1 MKKNYDTLLLDAD
14 DTLLDFGKTE
24 KAALENTFDEYGL
37 KLTEEIRAIYK
48 TINHELWSA
57 FERGEITKETITST
71 RFSRV
76 FDTVGYRVD
85 GRTFHLDYQ
94 KALGRGYFLIDGAR
108 ELCEKLAGKSRLYC
122 VTNGVA
128 ATQYSRLSGSGLD
141 NYFDNIFVSEEIGH
155 QKPSRD
161 YFSAV
166 FKSIGQ
172 FDPSRTLIVGDSLTS
187 DIQGGKNTGIDTC
200 WYNPSGKIAEPAL
213 KADYDIR
220 KLDELLPILEKS
232 VAEIR

>member
-14 DTLLDFGKTE
+14 DTLLDFRKTE
-24 KAALENTFDEYGL
+24 KAALENTFDDYGL
-37 KLTEEIRAIYK
+37 KLTGEIRDIYK

-71 RFSRV
+71 RFQRV

-85 GRTFHLDYQ
+85 GRNFHLDYQ
-94 KALGRGYFLIDGAR
+94 RQLAQGYYLIDGAR
-108 ELCEKLAGKSRLYC
+108 ELCEELAGQYRLYC

-141 NYFDNIFVSEEIGH
+141 NYFSGIFVSEEIGH
-155 QKPSRD
+155 QKPSTH

-166 FKSIGQ
+166 FKSIPK
-172 FDPSRTLIVGDSLTS
+172 FEASHSLIIGDSLTS

-200 WYNPSGKIAEPAL
+200 WYNPSGLEAKPEL
-213 KADYDIR
+213 KADYEIR
-220 KLDELLPILEKS
+220 KLDELMPILKGNAS
-232 VAEIR
+232 GK